1 MVDAGAVLCEL
12 IRGNGISLHVI
23 RVSMA
28 ASAGVRHVHR
38 IDRRT
43 RIARR
48 SEIVDTMTIR
58 AHRNLRVTSRKAFA
72 VHTSAVLV

>member
-1 MVDAGAVLCEL
+1 MVDAHAVLCEL
-12 IRGNGISLHVI
+12 IRGDGVSPHVI
-23 RVSMA
+23 GVSMA
-28 ASAGVRHVHR
+28 ASARVRHVQR
-38 IDRRT
+38 IHRRT
-43 RIARR
+43 RIGRR